1 MSEGPVESAAP
12 AGVSWAP
19 KANPWLIAV
28 VVTSAAFMEI
38 LDTTVVN
45 VALPHIAGSL
55 SAGTDEATWALTSYL
70 VANGIV
76 LPISGW
82 FSNVLGRKRYFMI
95 CIMMFTICSLLCGLA
110 TSLPQLVIFR
120 ILQGFFGGGLQPSQQ
135 SIILDTFPP
144 AKRGAAF
151 SVTAIA
157 TIVAPVLGPTLGG
170 LITDSYSW
178 RWIFFINVPFG
189 IIAWLAVMRLVEDPP
204 WAQAKG
210 LRQNGKLQIDYIGLS
225 LISLGLGCL
234 EICLDR
240 GEQEG
245 WLGSPF
251 IRTFAVLAVL
261 GIVGAV
267 CWLLSTDKPIVNL
280 RVLKNRT
287 FATGAFMIFV
297 LGAVLYSSSVLLP
310 QLAQQTLGYT
320 AVLSGL
326 LLSPGGLVMIFL
338 IPIVS
343 RVLPKVQT
351 RLLIALGFVLL
362 GSALLQG
369 HRLLTAQISFTDL
382 MMLRIYQMIGLS
394 LLFVPIS
401 MLTFS
406 TLKPDQ
412 NRDASSL
419 YTMFRNIA
427 GSIGIAVSTS
437 AITELSQV
445 HQAYMSQHLSD
456 MSQPFLDTMAR
467 NTAALISQGV
477 AATNLTGVANGL
489 MMRTLNVQAAVQAY
503 SDVFTYCAVFAF
515 IAMPMA
521 FLFPPTKAGGK
532 GRPGA
537 AK

>member
-12 AGVSWAP
+12 PGSSWAP

-28 VVTSAAFMEI
+28 VVTSAAFMDI

-55 SAGTDEATWALTSYL
+55 SASSDEATWALTSYL

-82 FSNVLGRKRYFMI
+82 FAKILGRKRYFMI

-110 TSLPQLVIFR
+110 TSLPQLVLFR
-120 ILQGFFGGGLQPSQQ
+120 VLQGFFGGGLQPNQQ

-170 LITDSYSW
+170 IITDDYSW

-189 IIAWLAVMRLVEDPP
+189 ILAWLAVMRLVEDPP

-210 LRQNGKLQIDYIGLS
+210 LRQDGKLQIDYIGLS

-234 EICLDR
+234 ELVMDR
-240 GEQEG
+240 GEQDD

-251 IRTFAVLAVL
+251 IRTFSVLAIL

-267 CWLLSTDKPIVNL
+267 CWLLSVKKPLVDL

-320 AVLSGL
+320 ALLSGL
-326 LLSPGGLVMIFL
+326 LLSPGGLVMIVL
-338 IPIVS
+338 IPIIS
-343 RVLPKVQT
+343 RILPKVQT
-351 RLLIALGFVLL
+351 RLLIALGFTLL
-362 GSALLQG
+362 SIALY
-369 HRLLTAQISFTDL
+369 HAHVMTPQIDFKNL
-382 MMLRIYQMIGLS
+382 MMIRIYQMVGLAF
-394 LLFVPIS
+394 LFVPIS
-401 MLTFS
+401 MLAFS
-406 TLKPDQ
+406 TLKPEQ
-412 NRDASSL
+412 NRDAASL
-419 YTMFRNIA
+419 FTMFRNIA

-437 AITELSQV
+437 MVTEWGQK
-445 HQAYMSQHLSD
+445 HQAYLSEHLSNQ
-456 MSQPFLDTMAR
+456 SQPYLDTLAR
-467 NTAALISQGV
+467 HSAALTAQGV
-477 AATNLTGVANGL
+477 PATTVTNAANGVML
-489 MMRTLNVQAAVQAY
+489 KGLIIQSQVMAY
-503 SDVFTYCAVFAF
+503 SDIFVYCAIFAF
-515 IAMPMA
+515 VSIPLA

-537 AK
+537 AE

>member
-1 MSEGPVESAAP
+1 
-12 AGVSWAP
+12 
-19 KANPWLIAV
+19 
-28 VVTSAAFMEI
+28 
-38 LDTTVVN
+38 
-45 VALPHIAGSL
+45 
-55 SAGTDEATWALTSYL
+55 
-70 VANGIV
+70 
-76 LPISGW
+76 
-82 FSNVLGRKRYFMI
+82 
-95 CIMMFTICSLLCGLA
+95 
-110 TSLPQLVIFR
+110 
-120 ILQGFFGGGLQPSQQ
+120 
-135 SIILDTFPP
+135 
-144 AKRGAAF
+144 
-151 SVTAIA
+151 
-157 TIVAPVLGPTLGG
+157 LGG

-189 IIAWLAVMRLVEDPP
+189 IVAWLAVMRLVEDPP

-210 LRQNGKLQIDYIGLS
+210 LRQNGKIQVDYIGLS

-251 IRTFAVLAVL
+251 IRTFAVMAVV
-261 GIVGAV
+261 GVVGAV

-343 RVLPKVQT
+343 RLLPKVQT
-351 RLLIALGFVLL
+351 RLLIAIGFVLL
-362 GSALLQG
+362 GCALYQG
-369 HRLLTAQISFTDL
+369 HRMLTAQITFTSL

-456 MSQPFLDTMAR
+456 TSQPYLDSLAR
-467 NTAALISQGV
+467 STTALISQGV
-477 AATNLTGVANGL
+477 AATNLTNVANGVML
-489 MMRTLNVQAAVQAY
+489 RTLNVQAAVQAY
-503 SDVFTYCAVFAF
+503 ADVFTYCAVFAF
-515 IAMPMA
+515 LAMPLA

-532 GRPGA
+532 RPGA
-537 AK
+537 AE

>member
-1 MSEGPVESAAP
+1 MSDGPVESAAP
-12 AGVSWAP
+12 PGASWKP

-45 VALPHIAGSL
+45 VALPHIAGTL
-55 SAGTDEATWALTSYL
+55 SASNDEATWALTSYL

-82 FSNVLGRKRYFMI
+82 FSSVLGRKRYFMI

-110 TSLPQLVIFR
+110 TSLPQLVLFR
-120 ILQGFFGGGLQPSQQ
+120 VLQGFFGGGLQPSQQ

-170 LITDSYSW
+170 IITDDYSW

-189 IIAWLAVMRLVEDPP
+189 ILAWLAVMRLVEDPP
-204 WAQAKG
+204 WAKAQH
-210 LRQNGKLQIDYIGLS
+210 NGGRIKVDYIGLS
-225 LISLGLGCL
+225 LISIGLGCL
-234 EICLDR
+234 ELVLDR
-240 GEQEG
+240 GEQED
-245 WLGSPF
+245 WLGSPL
-251 IRTFAVLAVL
+251 IRTFAVMAVL

-267 CWLLSTDKPIVNL
+267 CWLLSVEKPLVDL
-280 RVLKNRT
+280 RVLKNRN
-287 FATGAFMIFV
+287 FGTGAFMMFV

-320 AVLSGL
+320 ALLSGL
-326 LLSPGGLVMIFL
+326 LLSPGGLVMICL
-338 IPIVS
+338 IPFVS
-343 RVLPKVQT
+343 RLLPKVQT
-351 RLLIALGFVLL
+351 RLLIATGFTLL
-362 GSALLQG
+362 GLALY
-369 HRLLTAQISFTDL
+369 HAHVLTPQIDFKNM
-382 MMLRIYQMIGLS
+382 MMLRVYQMVGMS

-401 MLTFS
+401 MLSFA
-406 TLKPDQ
+406 TLPPQ
-412 NRDASSL
+412 MNRDAASL
-419 YTMFRNIA
+419 FTMFRNIA

-437 AITELSQV
+437 MVTEFGQK
-445 HQAYMSQHLSD
+445 HQAYLSEHLSS
-456 MSQPFLDTMAR
+456 MSQPYLDTLAHHS
-467 NTAALISQGV
+467 AALAAQGV
-477 AATNLTGVANGL
+477 AATNVTNLANGVML
-489 MMRTLNVQAAVQAY
+489 RGLTIQSQVMAY
-503 SDVFTYCAVFAF
+503 SDIFFYCAMFAF
-515 IAMPMA
+515 LAMPLA

-537 AK
+537 AE

>member
-12 AGVSWAP
+12 AGASWTP

-45 VALPHIAGSL
+45 EALPHIAGSL

-82 FSNVLGRKRYFMI
+82 FSSVLGRKRYFMI

-110 TSLPQLVIFR
+110 TSLPQLVICR

-151 SVTAIA
+151 SVTAVA

-189 IIAWLAVMRLVEDPP
+189 ILAWLAVMRLVEDPP
-204 WAQAKG
+204 WAMAKS
-210 LRQNGKLQIDYIGLS
+210 LRQNGKLQVDYIGLG

-251 IRTFAVLAVL
+251 IRTFAVCALL

-267 CWLLSTDKPIVNL
+267 CWLLTTDKPIVNI

-320 AVLSGL
+320 ALLSGL
-326 LLSPGGLVMIFL
+326 LLSPGGLVMIVL
-338 IPIVS
+338 IPLVS

-351 RLLIALGFVLL
+351 RILISIGFLLL
-362 GSALLQG
+362 GCALFQG
-369 HRLLTAQISFTDL
+369 HRLLTAQISFQNL
-382 MMLRIYQMIGLS
+382 MLLRVYQMIGLS

-406 TLKPDQ
+406 TLKPTE

-437 AITELSQV
+437 AITEFSQV
-445 HQAYMSQHLSD
+445 HQSYLSQHLTLMD
-456 MSQPFLDTMAR
+456 QPYVDTLAR
-467 NTAALISQGV
+467 YSSALISQGV
-477 AATNLTGVANGL
+477 AATNLTNVANG
-489 MMRTLNVQAAVQAY
+489 MMLKTMTIQAAVQAY
-503 SDVFTYCAVFAF
+503 ADVFTYCAVFAF
-515 IAMPMA
+515 MAMPLA

-537 AK
+537 AE

>member
-12 AGVSWAP
+12 AGASWTP

-82 FSNVLGRKRYFMI
+82 FSSVLGRKRYFMI

-110 TSLPQLVIFR
+110 TSLPQLVICR

-151 SVTAIA
+151 SVTAVA

-189 IIAWLAVMRLVEDPP
+189 ILAWLAVMRLVEDPP
-204 WAQAKG
+204 WAMAKS
-210 LRQNGKLQIDYIGLS
+210 LRQNGKLQVDYIGLG

-251 IRTFAVLAVL
+251 IRTFAVCALL

-267 CWLLSTDKPIVNL
+267 CWLLTTDKPIVNI

-320 AVLSGL
+320 ALLSGL
-326 LLSPGGLVMIFL
+326 LLSPGGLVMIVL
-338 IPIVS
+338 IPLVS

-351 RLLIALGFVLL
+351 RILISIGFLLL
-362 GSALLQG
+362 GCALFQG
-369 HRLLTAQISFTDL
+369 HRLLTAQISFQNL
-382 MMLRIYQMIGLS
+382 MLLRVYQMIGLS

-406 TLKPDQ
+406 TLKPTE

-437 AITELSQV
+437 AITEFSQV
-445 HQAYMSQHLSD
+445 HQSYLSQHLTLMD
-456 MSQPFLDTMAR
+456 QPYVDTLAR
-467 NTAALISQGV
+467 YSSALISQGV
-477 AATNLTGVANGL
+477 AATNLTNVANG
-489 MMRTLNVQAAVQAY
+489 MMLKTMTIQAAVQAY
-503 SDVFTYCAVFAF
+503 ADVFTYCAVFAF
-515 IAMPMA
+515 MAMPLA

-537 AK
+537 AE

>member
-12 AGVSWAP
+12 AGVSWTP

-82 FSNVLGRKRYFMI
+82 FSSVLGRKRYFMI

-204 WAQAKG
+204 WAGAQG
-210 LRQNGKLQIDYIGLS
+210 LRKDGKLQVDYIGLS

-251 IRTFAVLAVL
+251 IRTFGIFAVL

-320 AVLSGL
+320 ALLSGL

-343 RVLPKVQT
+343 RMLPKVQT
-351 RLLIALGFVLL
+351 RILIAIGFTLLGF
-362 GSALLQG
+362 ALLQG
-369 HRLLTAQISFTDL
+369 HRLLSAQISFTDL
-382 MMLRIYQMIGLS
+382 MMLRIYQMIGLA

-401 MLTFS
+401 MLSFS
-406 TLKPDQ
+406 TLKPTE

-445 HQAYMSQHLSD
+445 HQSYLSEHLNPF
-456 MSQPFLDTMAR
+456 SQPYLDSLAR
-467 NTAALISQGV
+467 NTSALVSQGV
-477 AATNLTGVANGL
+477 AATNLTNVANGVML
-489 MMRTLNVQAAVQAY
+489 KTMTIQAQVQSYA
-503 SDVFTYCAVFAF
+503 DVFTYCAVFAF
-515 IAMPMA
+515 LAMPLA

-537 AK
+537 AE

>member
-12 AGVSWAP
+12 AGASWTP

-28 VVTSAAFMEI
+28 VVTAAAFMEI

-82 FSNVLGRKRYFMI
+82 FSSVLGRKRYFMI

-110 TSLPQLVIFR
+110 TSLPQLVICR

-151 SVTAIA
+151 SVTAVA

-189 IIAWLAVMRLVEDPP
+189 ILAWLAVMRLVEDPP
-204 WAQAKG
+204 WAMAKS
-210 LRQNGKLQIDYIGLS
+210 LRQNGKLQVDYIGLG

-251 IRTFAVLAVL
+251 IRTFAVCALL

-267 CWLLSTDKPIVNL
+267 CWLLTTDKPIVNI

-320 AVLSGL
+320 ALLSGL
-326 LLSPGGLVMIFL
+326 LLSPGGLVMIVL
-338 IPIVS
+338 IPLVS

-351 RLLIALGFVLL
+351 RILISIGFLLL
-362 GSALLQG
+362 GCALFQG
-369 HRLLTAQISFTDL
+369 HRLLTAQISFQNL
-382 MMLRIYQMIGLS
+382 MLLRVYQMIGLS

-406 TLKPDQ
+406 TLKPTE

-437 AITELSQV
+437 AITEFSQV
-445 HQAYMSQHLSD
+445 HQSYLSQHLTLMD
-456 MSQPFLDTMAR
+456 QPYVDTLAR
-467 NTAALISQGV
+467 YSSALISQGV
-477 AATNLTGVANGL
+477 AATNLTNVANG
-489 MMRTLNVQAAVQAY
+489 MMLKTMTIQAAVQAY
-503 SDVFTYCAVFAF
+503 ADVFTYCAVFAF
-515 IAMPMA
+515 MAMPLA

-537 AK
+537 AE

>member
-1 MSEGPVESAAP
+1 MSEGPVASAAP
-12 AGVSWAP
+12 AGATWTP

-82 FSNVLGRKRYFMI
+82 FSSVLGRKRYFMI
-95 CIMMFTICSLLCGLA
+95 CIMMFTLCSLLCGLA

-189 IIAWLAVMRLVEDPP
+189 ALAWLAVMRLVEDPP
-204 WAQAKG
+204 WAKAKP
-210 LRQNGKLQIDYIGLS
+210 LRENGRLQIDYIGLG
-225 LISLGLGCL
+225 LIALGLGCL

-251 IRTFAVLAVL
+251 IRTFGVIALL

-267 CWLLSTDKPIVNL
+267 SWLLSVERPVVNL

-320 AVLSGL
+320 ALLSGL
-326 LLSPGGLVMIFL
+326 LLSPGGLVMIAL
-338 IPIVS
+338 IPLVS
-343 RVLPKVQT
+343 RILPKVQT
-351 RLLIALGFVLL
+351 RILIAIGFVLL
-362 GSALLQG
+362 GIALYQG
-369 HRLLTAQISFTDL
+369 HRLLSAQVSFHYL

-406 TLKPDQ
+406 TLKPEE
-412 NRDASSL
+412 NRDAASL

-445 HQAYMSQHLSD
+445 HQAYLSQHLSA
-456 MSQPFLDTMAR
+456 MSQPYLDALAR
-467 NTAALISQGV
+467 NTAALMARGV
-477 AATNLTGVANGL
+477 AATDLAGVANGQ
-489 MMRTLNVQAAVQAY
+489 MFKTLITQANVMAY

-515 IAMPMA
+515 IAMPLA
-521 FLFPPTKAGGK
+521 FLFPPTKAGGR

-537 AK
+537 AE

>member
-1 MSEGPVESAAP
+1 MSEGPAESAAP
-12 AGVSWAP
+12 PGSSWAP

-55 SAGTDEATWALTSYL
+55 SASNEEATWALTSYL

-82 FSNVLGRKRYFMI
+82 FAKILGRKRYFMI

-120 ILQGFFGGGLQPSQQ
+120 ILQGFFGGGLQPNQQ

-170 LITDSYSW
+170 FITDDYSW

-189 IIAWLAVMRLVEDPP
+189 IMAWLAVMRLVEDPP
-204 WAQAKG
+204 WAKAQAKG
-210 LRQNGKLQIDYIGLS
+210 TKIDVDYIGLS
-225 LISLGLGCL
+225 LISIGLGCL
-234 EICLDR
+234 ELVMDR
-240 GEQEG
+240 GEQDD
-245 WLGSPF
+245 WLGSPT
-251 IRTFAVLAVL
+251 IRIFSVLAIL

-267 CWLLSTDKPIVNL
+267 CWLLSVEKPLVDL

-320 AVLSGL
+320 ALLSGL
-326 LLSPGGLVMIFL
+326 LLSPGGLVMIVL
-338 IPIVS
+338 IPIIS
-343 RVLPKVQT
+343 RILPKVQT
-351 RLLIALGFVLL
+351 RLLIALGFTLLAIALYHAHVL
-362 GSALLQG
+362 
-369 HRLLTAQISFTDL
+369 TVQIDFKNL
-382 MMLRIYQMIGLS
+382 MLIRIYQMVGLAF
-394 LLFVPIS
+394 LFVPIS
-401 MLTFS
+401 MLAFS
-406 TLKPDQ
+406 TLKPEQ
-412 NRDASSL
+412 NRDAASL
-419 YTMFRNIA
+419 FTMFRNIA

-437 AITELSQV
+437 MVTEWGQK
-445 HQAYMSQHLSD
+445 HQAYLSEHLSNQ
-456 MSQPFLDTMAR
+456 SQPYLDTLAR
-467 NTAALISQGV
+467 NSAALAAQGVPITAAANS
-477 AATNLTGVANGL
+477 ANGVML
-489 MMRTLNVQAAVQAY
+489 KGLIIQSQVMAY
-503 SDVFTYCAVFAF
+503 SDIFVYCAIFALVS
-515 IAMPMA
+515 IPLA

-537 AK
+537 AE

>member
-1 MSEGPVESAAP
+1 M
-12 AGVSWAP
+12 
-19 KANPWLIAV
+19 
-28 VVTSAAFMEI
+28 
-38 LDTTVVN
+38 
-45 VALPHIAGSL
+45 
-55 SAGTDEATWALTSYL
+55 
-70 VANGIV
+70 
-76 LPISGW
+76 
-82 FSNVLGRKRYFMI
+82 
-95 CIMMFTICSLLCGLA
+95 
-110 TSLPQLVIFR
+110 
-120 ILQGFFGGGLQPSQQ
+120 
-135 SIILDTFPP
+135 
-144 AKRGAAF
+144 
-151 SVTAIA
+151 
-157 TIVAPVLGPTLGG
+157 
-170 LITDSYSW
+170 ITDSYSW

-210 LRQNGKLQIDYIGLS
+210 LRQDGKLQIDYIGLS

-240 GEQEG
+240 GEQDG
-245 WLGSPF
+245 WLGSSF
-251 IRTFAVLAVL
+251 IRTFGVFAIL

-267 CWLLSTDKPIVNL
+267 CWLLSTKKPIVDL

-343 RVLPKVQT
+343 RILPKVQT
-351 RLLIALGFVLL
+351 RILIAIGF
-362 GSALLQG
+362 ALLAAALFQG
-369 HRLLTAQISFTDL
+369 HRLLSAQISFFDL

-406 TLKPDQ
+406 TLKPEQ

-445 HQAYMSQHLSD
+445 HQAYLSQHLSD
-456 MSQPFLDTMAR
+456 QSQPFLDTMAR
-467 NTAALISQGV
+467 NSAALISQGI
-477 AATNLTGVANGL
+477 AATNLTSVANGL
-489 MMRTLNVQAAVQAY
+489 MLRTLNVQAAILAY
-503 SDVFTYCAVFAF
+503 ADVFTYCAVFAL

-537 AK
+537 AKK

>member
-1 MSEGPVESAAP
+1 MSEGPALSAAP
-12 AGVSWAP
+12 AGVSWTP
-19 KANPWLIAV
+19 RANPWLIAV

-55 SAGTDEATWALTSYL
+55 SASSDEATWALTSYL

-110 TSLPQLVIFR
+110 TSLPQLVVFR
-120 ILQGFFGGGLQPSQQ
+120 VLQGFFGGGLQPSQQ

-189 IIAWLAVMRLVEDPP
+189 VIAWLAVLRLVEDPP
-204 WAQAKG
+204 WAKAKG

-234 EICLDR
+234 EVCLDR
-240 GEQEG
+240 GEQDG
-245 WLGSPF
+245 WLSSSF
-251 IRTFAVLAVL
+251 IRTFAVLALL
-261 GIVGAV
+261 GLVGAV
-267 CWLLSTDKPIVNL
+267 CWLLSTDKPVVNL

-320 AVLSGL
+320 ALLSGL
-326 LLSPGGLVMIFL
+326 LLSPGGLVTICL
-338 IPIVS
+338 IPIVG
-343 RVLPKVQT
+343 RLMPKIQT
-351 RLLIALGFVLL
+351 RLLIAFGFFLL
-362 GSALLQG
+362 GCALYQG
-369 HRLLTAQISFTDL
+369 HHLLTAQISFTNL
-382 MMLRIYQMIGLS
+382 MLLRIYQMVGLS

-401 MLTFS
+401 VLTFS
-406 TLKPDQ
+406 TLKPEE

-437 AITELSQV
+437 AITQLSQV

-456 MSQPFLDTMAR
+456 LNQPFLDTMAR
-467 NTAALISQGV
+467 NSAALISRGV
-477 AATNLTGVANGL
+477 AASDLTGVANGL
-489 MMRTLNVQAAVQAY
+489 MLRTLNIQAAMQAY
-503 SDVFTYCAVFAF
+503 GDVFTYCAVFAF
-515 IAMPMA
+515 IATPLA

>member
-1 MSEGPVESAAP
+1 M
-12 AGVSWAP
+12 
-19 KANPWLIAV
+19 
-28 VVTSAAFMEI
+28 
-38 LDTTVVN
+38 
-45 VALPHIAGSL
+45 
-55 SAGTDEATWALTSYL
+55 
-70 VANGIV
+70 
-76 LPISGW
+76 
-82 FSNVLGRKRYFMI
+82 
-95 CIMMFTICSLLCGLA
+95 
-110 TSLPQLVIFR
+110 
-120 ILQGFFGGGLQPSQQ
+120 
-135 SIILDTFPP
+135 
-144 AKRGAAF
+144 
-151 SVTAIA
+151 
-157 TIVAPVLGPTLGG
+157 
-170 LITDSYSW
+170 
-178 RWIFFINVPFG
+178 
-189 IIAWLAVMRLVEDPP
+189 
-204 WAQAKG
+204 
-210 LRQNGKLQIDYIGLS
+210 
-225 LISLGLGCL
+225 
-234 EICLDR
+234 DR

-251 IRTFAVLAVL
+251 IRTFGAIAVV

-267 CWLLSTDKPIVNL
+267 CWLLTTEKPIVNL

-287 FATGAFMIFV
+287 FATGTFMIFV

-326 LLSPGGLVMIFL
+326 LLSPGGLVMICL

-343 RVLPKVQT
+343 RLLPKVQT
-351 RLLIALGFVLL
+351 RLLIAIGF
-362 GSALLQG
+362 ALLAAALYQG
-369 HRLLTAQISFTDL
+369 HRLLNAQISFTNL

-406 TLKPDQ
+406 SLRPDQ

-456 MSQPFLDTMAR
+456 TSQPYVDAMAR
-467 NTAALISQGV
+467 NSAALISQGV
-477 AATNLTGVANGL
+477 ASTNLTGVSNGL
-489 MMRTLNVQAAVQAY
+489 MLHTLNVQAAVSAY
-503 SDVFTYCAVFAF
+503 ADVFTYCAVFALM
-515 IAMPMA
+515 AMPLA

>member
-1 MSEGPVESAAP
+1 M
-12 AGVSWAP
+12 
-19 KANPWLIAV
+19 
-28 VVTSAAFMEI
+28 
-38 LDTTVVN
+38 
-45 VALPHIAGSL
+45 
-55 SAGTDEATWALTSYL
+55 ALTADW
-70 VANGIV
+70 V
-76 LPISGW
+76 
-82 FSNVLGRKRYFMI
+82 
-95 CIMMFTICSLLCGLA
+95 
-110 TSLPQLVIFR
+110 
-120 ILQGFFGGGLQPSQQ
+120 
-135 SIILDTFPP
+135 
-144 AKRGAAF
+144 
-151 SVTAIA
+151 
-157 TIVAPVLGPTLGG
+157 
-170 LITDSYSW
+170 TDSYSW

-189 IIAWLAVMRLVEDPP
+189 ILAWLAVMRLVEDPP
-204 WAQAKG
+204 WAKAKSV
-210 LRQNGKLQIDYIGLS
+210 RQNGKLQVDYIGLG

-245 WLGSPF
+245 WLGSPL
-251 IRTFAVLAVL
+251 IRTFAVCALL

-320 AVLSGL
+320 ALLSGL

-338 IPIVS
+338 IPLVS
-343 RVLPKVQT
+343 RILPKVQT
-351 RLLIALGFVLL
+351 RILIAIGFVLL
-362 GSALLQG
+362 ACALYQG
-369 HRLLTAQISFTDL
+369 HRLLTAQISFQNL
-382 MMLRIYQMIGLS
+382 MLLRIYQMIGLS

-406 TLKPDQ
+406 TLKPTE

-445 HQAYMSQHLSD
+445 HQSYLSQHLTLMD
-456 MSQPFLDTMAR
+456 QPYVNTLAHH
-467 NTAALISQGV
+467 TAALVSQGV
-477 AATNLTGVANGL
+477 AATNLTNVANGL
-489 MMRTLNVQAAVQAY
+489 MLKTMTTQAAVQAY
-503 SDVFTYCAVFAF
+503 ADVFTYCAVFAF
-515 IAMPMA
+515 LAMPLA

-532 GRPGA
+532 SRPGA
-537 AK
+537 AELPRFPLSPPACWVPRPWRWRSPPAPSDPTTSRRRPKPAPAGRAGRRPRISPRSSNGGRLSMMLNSTAW

>member
-12 AGVSWAP
+12 AGASWTP

-82 FSNVLGRKRYFMI
+82 FSSVLGRKRYFMI

-110 TSLPQLVIFR
+110 TSLPQLVLFR

-151 SVTAIA
+151 SLTAIA

-189 IIAWLAVMRLVEDPP
+189 IVAWLAVMRLVEDPP
-204 WAQAKG
+204 WAKAQHNG
-210 LRQNGKLQIDYIGLS
+210 GKLSVDYIGLG
-225 LISLGLGCL
+225 LISIGLGSL
-234 EICLDR
+234 ELVLDR
-240 GEQEG
+240 GEQED
-245 WLGSPF
+245 WLGSPL
-251 IRTFAVLAVL
+251 IRVFSVAALL

-297 LGAVLYSSSVLLP
+297 LGGVLYSSSVLLP

-320 AVLSGL
+320 SLWSGL
-326 LLSPGGLVMIFL
+326 LLSPGGLVMICL
-338 IPIVS
+338 IPFVS
-343 RVLPKVQT
+343 RLLPKVQT
-351 RLLIALGFVLL
+351 RFLIATGFLL
-362 GSALLQG
+362 LSIALFHG
-369 HRLLTAQISFTDL
+369 HTLTAQIDFKNL
-382 MMLRIYQMIGLS
+382 MLLRVYQMVGLS

-401 MLTFS
+401 MLSFS
-406 TLKPDQ
+406 TVPPAM
-412 NRDASSL
+412 NRDAASL

-437 AITELSQV
+437 MVTELGQV
-445 HQAYMSQHLSD
+445 HQAHLSEHLSAL
-456 MSQPFLDTMAR
+456 SQPYADTLAR
-467 NTAALISQGV
+467 HGAALVAQGA
-477 AATNLTGVANGL
+477 AATNVTNLANGVML
-489 MMRTLNVQAAVQAY
+489 RGLVQQSQVMAY
-503 SDVFTYCAVFAF
+503 SDIFMYCALFALLS
-515 IAMPMA
+515 APLA

-537 AK
+537 AE

>member
-1 MSEGPVESAAP
+1 
-12 AGVSWAP
+12 
-19 KANPWLIAV
+19 
-28 VVTSAAFMEI
+28 
-38 LDTTVVN
+38 
-45 VALPHIAGSL
+45 
-55 SAGTDEATWALTSYL
+55 
-70 VANGIV
+70 
-76 LPISGW
+76 
-82 FSNVLGRKRYFMI
+82 
-95 CIMMFTICSLLCGLA
+95 MFTICSLLCGLA

-151 SVTAIA
+151 SVTAVA

-189 IIAWLAVMRLVEDPP
+189 ILAWLAVMRLVEDPP

-210 LRQNGKLQIDYIGLS
+210 LRQNGKIQVDYIGLS

-234 EICLDR
+234 ELCMDR

-251 IRTFAVLAVL
+251 IRTFGAIAVV

-267 CWLLSTDKPIVNL
+267 CWLLTTEKPIVNL

-287 FATGAFMIFV
+287 FATGTFMIFV

-326 LLSPGGLVMIFL
+326 LLSPGGLVMICL

-343 RVLPKVQT
+343 RLLPKVQT
-351 RLLIALGFVLL
+351 RLLIAIGFVLL
-362 GSALLQG
+362 AAALYQG
-369 HRLLTAQISFTDL
+369 HRLLNAQISFTNL

-406 TLKPDQ
+406 SLRPDQ

-445 HQAYMSQHLSD
+445 HQAYMSQNLSD
-456 MSQPFLDTMAR
+456 TSQPYVDAMAR
-467 NTAALISQGV
+467 NSAALISQGV
-477 AATNLTGVANGL
+477 ASTNLTGVSNGL
-489 MMRTLNVQAAVQAY
+489 MLHTLNVQAAVSAY
-503 SDVFTYCAVFAF
+503 ADVFTYCAVFALM
-515 IAMPMA
+515 AMPLA